1 MFMRKFY
8 VTFKKYYRSL
18 DYDYGFDSIIITL
31 NEGEKPNLST
41 FEDKLNRKFLDD
53 NYKEIMSWSLI
64 EE

>member
-1 MFMRKFY
+1 MRKFY
-8 VTFKKYYRSL
+8 VTFKEYYRSL

-41 FEDKLNRKFLDD
+41 FEDKSNRKFLGD
-53 NYKEIMSWSLI
+53 NYKKILSWSLI